1 MGAHALV
8 TLACALTLGGCAASF
23 QGHHIPVVHNLQ
35 PPAAGTTKPSVS
47 LALHVS
53 AGKTRGPAPD
63 YMQGELDMLHQLQ
76 DVFEQSGQFSRVS
89 AGGQSDLNVA
99 IDVLVARKGSVPLA
113 VLSIATLFII
123 PTSWTEEYRVTAT
136 VTPAGGTSRSYALAN
151 TVTTCGGWV
160 MLPVS
165 IVADHVRVTERTRQ
179 NIWNT
184 IILRMQQDGLL
195 AGPG

>member
-1 MGAHALV
+1 MV

-23 QGHHIPVVHNLQ
+23 QGHRIPVVHNLQ
-35 PPAAGTTKPSVS
+35 PPAAGATKPSVS

-53 AGKTRGPAPD
+53 AGKKQGPAPD
-63 YMQGELDMLHQLQ
+63 FMSGELDMLHQVL

-89 AGGQSDLNVA
+89 AGGEGDLNVA
-99 IDVLVARKGSVPLA
+99 IDVLVARKGSIPLA

-123 PTSWTEEYRVTAT
+123 PTSWTEEYRATAT

-151 TVTTCGGWV
+151 TVTTRGGWL

-165 IVADHVRVTERTRQ
+165 VFADTIRVTEKTRQ
-179 NIWNT
+179 NLWNT

-195 AGPG
+195 AGHG